1 MADWLNEFNKR
12 LLFLSQHMLLLA
24 ELQTR
29 IKKDTAALPQE
40 ESSVYYLDRV
50 EEATLSAEAVYRRA

>member
-1 MADWLNEFNKR
+1 
-12 LLFLSQHMLLLA
+12 MLLLA